1 MDRNSPSGPFAF
13 LLASAALFLATFL
26 SREKTIVRT
35 HAFPAE
41 LTTLQ
46 IGMMAF
52 AMAFLVYA
60 AIGFASIW
68 LDGQAPLPHRR
79 APSPGRGALVLGLV
93 LCALLAALAGLFV
106 RIVAH
111 GIVHGSTVS
120 PAVQG
125 LVAGGMSVTAVA
137 VLLLYQRKFMTHE
150 VMTEDEDTEVPW

>member
-13 LLASAALFLATFL
+13 LLASAVLFLSTFL
-26 SREKTIVRT
+26 SREKMIVRA
-35 HAFPAE
+35 HAVPAE

-68 LDGQAPLPHRR
+68 LDGQTLVPHRR
-79 APSPGRGALVLGLV
+79 AASPSRGALALGLL
-93 LCALLAALAGLFV
+93 LCGLLTALAGLFV

-137 VLLLYQRKFMTHE
+137 VLLLYQKKFIVHE
-150 VMTEDEDTEVPW
+150 VTTEEESSEVPW